1 MATWRWNKTHF
12 RSRSLAEIAMLLSM
26 LHIIWNLK
34 LQHLRCNIKKSSQ
47 YPLSEIIC
55 SGLDDKSKNWQ
66 QTLPPN
72 WLGGRIKTFFQA
84 WDFLEILRK
93 IYLDLLYPGRDI
105 LEFWHLIL
113 HLLLKIKPEKNQME
127 SNIHSHFTS
136 AE

>member
-12 RSRSLAEIAMLLSM
+12 RSRSLAEIAMLSSM

-93 IYLDLLYPGRDI
+93 IYLDLLYPGKGHFRI
-105 LEFWHLIL
+105 LTFDFAFAVEN
-113 HLLLKIKPEKNQME
+113 KTGEKSNGIKY
-127 SNIHSHFTS
+127 S
-136 AE
+136 